1 MGDVGRVEVEEEDD
15 PLLARST
22 RVFVASVTC
31 PAVSEVV
38 PAFLSIAPAI
48 KVKRVLVTDAA
59 SVEEL
64 AVRVALVV
72 EDEDEGEEEEEEDDK
87 EEAEVNP
94 DKAVAAA
101 LISLRD
107 RGALE
112 DVAVYPL
119 TKADTA
125 ATPALGSPESDKGE
139 SGFTTAHATPV

>member
-1 MGDVGRVEVEEEDD
+1 MGDVGRVEVEEEVD
-15 PLLARST
+15 PLRARIT

-38 PAFLSIAPAI
+38 PAFLFIAPAI
-48 KVKRVLVTDAA
+48 EVKRVLVTDAA

-72 EDEDEGEEEEEEDDK
+72 EDEDEGEE

-139 SGFTTAHATPV
+139 SEFTTAHATPV